1 MLEDFTLKANEGYIL
16 GLDLDFM
23 KVDNTAFWSNGIS
36 TVELYFP
43 STVNLE
49 TLQQTDVT
57 IPALSSDYKCTINR
71 GTPEG
76 DRRVK
81 DSYWRCLG
89 VPSFNIYNSAL
100 KDGSGTPIEWK
111 TDYTWHA
118 DESEFP
124 FIYMWNKADNTLTA
138 QSTSAFNFL
147 PMHAYLVQNG
157 GEIKWTAV
165 SAKPSSIV
173 ARKENDM
180 PATTYEWRL
189 TLDQDSN
196 MVDQTF
202 VRMTN
207 LEQVTDTFDF
217 GQDMSKE
224 FNETRSN
231 LYSFIGYER
240 AAANCLTL
248 NTKSNTIIPL
258 GLNIIA
264 GGDYTLAM
272 PDGTNGVGITLV
284 DEATGTRTNLSAG
297 LTYPVTLEKGDYT
310 NRFFLE
316 ISPIK
321 TTPTGIEDVQGGNVQ
336 STKAHKVMIDGILY
350 IVKDGNI
357 FDARGARLR

>member
-1 MLEDFTLKANEGYIL
+1 MATNYVLKANEGYIL

-23 KVDNTAFWSNGIS
+23 AYDNTTFWAHNIE
-36 TVELYFP
+36 TIELFFP
-43 STVNLE
+43 STTTQE
-49 TLQQTDVT
+49 TLKQTNCT
-57 IPALSSDYKCTINR
+57 IPALSAIEGDPYRCTINR
-71 GTPEG
+71 GTSEG

-89 VPSFNIYNSAL
+89 VPSFNIYNTSL
-100 KDGSGTPIEWK
+100 HDGEGNPI
-111 TDYTWHA
+111 TWQP
-118 DESEFP
+118 DGNTLP

-138 QSTSAFNFL
+138 QSTSAFTFL

-189 TLDQDSN
+189 TLNQDSN

-224 FNETRSN
+224 FNKTRSN

-248 NTKSNTIIPL
+248 NTESNTIIPL

-284 DEATGTRTNLSAG
+284 DETTGTRTNLSAG

-336 STKAHKVMIDGILY
+336 STKVHKVMIDGILY
-350 IVKDGNI
+350 IVKDGKI